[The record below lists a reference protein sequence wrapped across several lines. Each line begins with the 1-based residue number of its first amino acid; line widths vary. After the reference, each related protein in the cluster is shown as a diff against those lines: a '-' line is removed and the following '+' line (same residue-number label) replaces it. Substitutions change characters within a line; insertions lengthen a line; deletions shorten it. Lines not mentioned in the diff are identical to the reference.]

1 MKRINLKKEVVLS
14 MAIAGMSLIPNYAFA
29 MDNSP
34 VDNSMVYNIINNELA
49 SNESLIVGDSSLE
62 SSSLTASE
70 LNIVP
75 ITAGAES
82 APDTEDISSMLT
94 TFSDLDIKVL
104 VTQDTRLVKDYEDD
118 LNDEDNHFSYVKKG
132 NILTVVGEN
141 DKFYKVSINNY
152 FVYILKDKV
161 TTNLEAIKKE
171 ESKPAMADE
180 KPIVVAN
187 TWNGPKLNKRKGVNQ
202 GPSGRETYYNL
213 PMGGVIKTMRRKGN
227 TDKYWVR
234 ADGCKMLGDY
244 IMVAANLKVRPHGSI
259 VETSLGKGIVCDT
272 GGFAK
277 RNIYQLDIATNW

>member
-14 MAIAGMSLIPNYAFA
+14 MAIAGMSLIPSHAFA
-29 MDNSP
+29 IDNSQ
-34 VDNSMVYNIINNELA
+34 INNAMIYNVVNNE
-49 SNESLIVGDSSLE
+49 SISDESLIVGNSNLEANSLI
-62 SSSLTASE
+62 ASQ
-70 LNIVP
+70 LDIVP
-75 ITAGAES
+75 TTAGAEATS
-82 APDTEDISSMLT
+82 EMEDISSMLT
-94 TFSDLDIKVL
+94 TFSDLNIKVL
-104 VTQDTRLVKDYEDD
+104 VTQDTRLVKDHEND

-171 ESKPAMADE
+171 ESKSAMADE

-244 IMVAANLKVRPHGSI
+244 IMVAANLKVRPRGSI

>member
-1 MKRINLKKEVVLS
+1 MKRIKLKKEVVLS
-14 MAIAGMSLIPNYAFA
+14 MAIAGISLIPSHAFA
-29 MDNSP
+29 IDNSQI
-34 VDNSMVYNIINNELA
+34 NNAMIYNIVNNE
-49 SNESLIVGDSSLE
+49 SISDESLIVGNSNLEANSLI
-62 SSSLTASE
+62 ASQ
-70 LNIVP
+70 LDIVP
-75 ITAGAES
+75 TTAGAEATS
-82 APDTEDISSMLT
+82 EMEDISSMLT
-94 TFSDLDIKVL
+94 TFSDLNIEVL
-104 VTQDTRLVKDYEDD
+104 VIQDTRLVKDHKND

-171 ESKPAMADE
+171 ESKSAMADE

-244 IMVAANLKVRPHGSI
+244 IMVAANLKVRPRGSI